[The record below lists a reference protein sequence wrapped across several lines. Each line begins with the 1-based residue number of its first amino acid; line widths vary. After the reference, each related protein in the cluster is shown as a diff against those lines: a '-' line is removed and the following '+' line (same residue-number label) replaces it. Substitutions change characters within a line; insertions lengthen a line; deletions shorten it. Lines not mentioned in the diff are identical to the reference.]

1 MWLLYCILYVII
13 GITIFCIIK
22 NTVDLET
29 DPDLYG
35 EVDEFIILF
44 CCSLWII
51 IIPIVMFMGLMYI
64 LYKAIDHVV
73 SKIISL
79 VFKEN

>member
-1 MWLLYCILYVII
+1 MWLLYCILYAII

-35 EVDEFIILF
+35 EVDEFIILS

-51 IIPIVMFMGLMYI
+51 VLPIAMFMGLMYI